1 MTSTVC
7 FCCLQRVDNY
17 EYELPSDFEDE
28 EIDEDEAFGPDDD
41 VKLGHLLGSKRKGKH
56 LAAGDAPAEPAAE
69 DTGDTALRF
78 SAGAPMPAAVAFKG
92 R

>member
-1 MTSTVC
+1 MSASRR
-7 FCCLQRVDNY
+7 LQRVDNY

-56 LAAGDAPAEPAAE
+56 LAAGDAPAEPAE
-69 DTGDTALRF
+69 DTGDTALRLD
-78 SAGAPMPAAVAFKG
+78 AALLMPAAVLLHG